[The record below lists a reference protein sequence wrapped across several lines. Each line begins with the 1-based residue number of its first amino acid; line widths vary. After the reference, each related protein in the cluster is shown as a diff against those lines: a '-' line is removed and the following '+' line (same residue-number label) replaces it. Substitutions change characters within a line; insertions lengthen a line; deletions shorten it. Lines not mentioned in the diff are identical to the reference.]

1 MSAVRE
7 WAATIGKKAYK
18 SVGVSDWGKYKT
30 GIQVLQLCG
39 SVMLHCSDEACKL

>member
-7 WAATIGKKAYK
+7 WAATLGKKAYR

-30 GIQVLQLCG
+30 GIQVLHG
-39 SVMLHCSDEACKL
+39 MLVHLAQPGQER